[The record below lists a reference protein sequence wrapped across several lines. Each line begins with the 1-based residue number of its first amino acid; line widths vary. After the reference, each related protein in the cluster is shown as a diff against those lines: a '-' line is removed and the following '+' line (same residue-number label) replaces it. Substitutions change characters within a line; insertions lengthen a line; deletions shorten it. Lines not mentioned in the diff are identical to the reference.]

1 MYAVAALSAH
11 PDDMVAVDSAE
22 CGELVSA
29 AHAPQ
34 KDAAHAVTQRVCK
47 AARRGRP
54 EGHCSDGLV
63 HLEIGSL
70 ALFGGG
76 GGRCRVAWDD
86 GCQVCGGDVAA
97 GVVLICEEARASTTA
112 RAWTRRS
119 SPCPRASGSA
129 PRANERRRLE
139 ILDPGSSSRC
149 GTKLDLVTRGLPTP
163 DGELGSTRCRAD
175 AARAGS

>member
-70 ALFGGG
+70 ALFGGEE
-76 GGRCRVAWDD
+76 GRCRRLR
-86 GCQVCGGDVAA
+86 GTTDVRFAA
-97 GVVLICEEARASTTA
+97 ATSPRGSCSSARSARASTTA

-119 SPCPRASGSA
+119 SPCPRAVVLPRVRTSA
-129 PRANERRRLE
+129 GDSRFS
-139 ILDPGSSSRC
+139 IPGGGALR

-163 DGELGSTRCRAD
+163 DGELGSTR
-175 AARAGS
+175 AARTPRAGS